1 MPSTQVLPI
10 LSIYSYVFRV
20 FMVHYTVLLKK
31 LGEALFLCVF
41 LSLPMR
47 LVRTSVWDIVARS
60 GSCSLSEK
68 CLYFNFKCSRGDAQ
82 AKGCTCT
89 LGCCLPEAVCDL
101 SDKTDC
107 QLKTDRQNLQEHC
120 RPPRS
125 DFVPVFLLKHFKDP
139 APLSPGL
146 QCFRQEASTP
156 LPLGPSGEFM
166 FFSGSFRTFFFLSG
180 L

>member
-1 MPSTQVLPI
+1 
-10 LSIYSYVFRV
+10 
-20 FMVHYTVLLKK
+20 MVHYTVLLKK

-125 DFVPVFLLKHFKDP
+125 DFMPVFLLKHFKDP